1 MNGLRRDLCLPLIA
15 LWAIAGMLL
24 VTGEVSACSMKA
36 ASRASR
42 SCCAA
47 SVSSACCCEPT
58 AVESQPEPAART
70 TFPQAAGGLFAPK
83 APCECRQGE
92 PTGPASKPGSPSP
105 ERRTDQDRDG
115 SVELTFELR
124 PSVVFVRLIPPT
136 ESPPGTPLYL
146 RTSRLLI

>member
-15 LWAIAGMLL
+15 LWAITGMLS
-24 VTGEVSACSMKA
+24 VPGEVSACSIEA
-36 ASRASR
+36 PSRASR
-42 SCCAA
+42 ACCTGSAG
-47 SVSSACCCEPT
+47 SACCCEST
-58 AVESQPEPAART
+58 TVESQPEPTART
-70 TFPQAAGGLFAPK
+70 TSPLAAGGLFAPK

-92 PTGPASKPGSPSP
+92 PIGPASKPRLPSP
-105 ERRTDQDRDG
+105 ERRTDHDRDG

-124 PSVVFVRLIPPT
+124 PAVVFVRLIPPT